1 MRKKTG
7 FGVEQHNGRNIMKGF
22 NLFFTGISGS
32 GKSTIASEVKKKLG
46 GKLRI
51 QIIDGD
57 VLRSELGNLF
67 GYTREERMKNSHVVR
82 VLAKYLSENEINTIV
97 AIVAPYEEMRNEFRE
112 YIGDN
117 YIQVYIKC
125 SLDECARRDV
135 KEYYARQKK
144 GEMCYLNGADDVFEV
159 PINSELVVDTEKE
172 TVEEC
177 TQKICRYLEEKGY
190 VL

>member
-1 MRKKTG
+1 
-7 FGVEQHNGRNIMKGF
+7 MKGF